1 MSGIEGTNQPL
12 SCRLRSYFEAL
23 GSMFVEKQT
32 FVPVYSGNWWIQS
45 SKGRSRIHQCAVPQW
60 LVTTSMM
67 TFSPFSWAA
76 ATKSR

>member
-1 MSGIEGTNQPL
+1 
-12 SCRLRSYFEAL
+12 
-23 GSMFVEKQT
+23 MFVEKQT